1 MDNNIHKNHRQRMR
15 EQFNRHG
22 PEVFNDIQLL
32 EYLLFYAIPRGDVN
46 PVAHALLD
54 RFGSVSGVLQAS
66 PAQLKTVNGI
76 GDNAASLLFLCG
88 HFVRKCGEEQHPA
101 GIQLSTPEEFGQFL
115 LPRFWNEQNELVMLI
130 SLNHRHEVLN
140 CSVITKGSVN
150 ATEIN
155 TRLVLQQALADN
167 ATAAVIA
174 HNHPSGHA
182 LPSRADIESTVTLAK
197 MLSAVSVKLLDHI
210 VIADNDFISMR
221 ETPTLAHIFAEN
233 GER

>member
-1 MDNNIHKNHRQRMR
+1 MDDNIHKDHRSRMR
-15 EQFNRHG
+15 KQFSAHG
-22 PEVFNDIQLL
+22 PAVFNDIQLL
-32 EYLLFYAIPRGDVN
+32 EFLLFYAIPRGDVN
-46 PVAHALLD
+46 PLAHTLLD
-54 RFGSVSGVLQAS
+54 RFGSVSGVLKAS
-66 PAQLKTVNGI
+66 PAQLKAVPGI
-76 GDNAASLLFLCG
+76 GDNAASLLSLCG
-88 HFVRKCGEEQHPA
+88 HLVRKCGEEQLPV
-101 GIQLSTPEEFGQFL
+101 GIQLTTSDEFGKFL
-115 LPRFWNEQNELVMLI
+115 LPRFWNEQNEMLMLM

-140 CSVITKGSVN
+140 CSVITKGSVS

-155 TRLVLQQALADN
+155 TRLVLQQTLSDN

-221 ETPTLAHIFAEN
+221 ETPTLAHIFSEN
-233 GER
+233 E

>member
-1 MDNNIHKNHRQRMR
+1 MDENVHKNHRSRMR
-15 EQFNRHG
+15 KQFAEHG
-22 PEVFNDIQLL
+22 PAVFNDIQLV
-32 EYLLFYAIPRGDVN
+32 EFLLFYAIPRGDVN
-46 PVAHALLD
+46 PLAHALLD

-66 PAQLKTVNGI
+66 PAQLKTVPGI
-76 GDNAASLLFLCG
+76 GDNAASLLSLCG
-88 HFVRKCGEEQHPA
+88 HLVRKCGEEQLPA
-101 GIQLSTPEEFGQFL
+101 GMQLSTPEEFGKFF
-115 LPRFWNEQNELVMLI
+115 LPRFWNEQNEVVMLM

-140 CSVITKGSVN
+140 CSVITKGSVS

-155 TRLVLQQALADN
+155 TRLVLQQALCDN

-182 LPSRADIESTVTLAK
+182 LPSRSDIESTVNLAK

-221 ETPTLAHIFAEN
+221 ETPTLSHIFAESAI
-233 GER
+233 

>member
-1 MDNNIHKNHRQRMR
+1 MDNNVHKNHRSRMR
-15 EQFNRHG
+15 EQFTAHG
-22 PEVFNDIQLL
+22 PCVFNDIQLV
-32 EYLLFYAIPRGDVN
+32 EFLLFYAIPRGDVN
-46 PVAHALLD
+46 PIAHALLD
-54 RFGSVSGVLQAS
+54 RFGSISGILKAS
-66 PAQLKTVNGI
+66 VTQLKDVPGI
-76 GDNAASLLFLCG
+76 GDNTASLLSLCG
-88 HFVRKCGEEQHPA
+88 HFVRKCGEEQLPV
-101 GIQLSTPEEFGQFL
+101 GIQLTSPEEFGKFI

-155 TRLVLQQALADN
+155 TRLVLQQALSDN

-182 LPSRADIESTVTLAK
+182 LPSRADIESTVSLAK

-210 VIADNDFISMR
+210 VVAENDFISMR
-221 ETPTLAHIFAEN
+221 ETPTLSHIFAEKL
-233 GER
+233 

>member
-1 MDNNIHKNHRQRMR
+1 MDDNIHKDHRSRMR
-15 EQFNRHG
+15 KQFSAHG
-22 PEVFNDIQLL
+22 PAVFNDIQLL
-32 EYLLFYAIPRGDVN
+32 EFLLFYAIPRGDVN
-46 PVAHALLD
+46 PLAHTLLD
-54 RFGSVSGVLQAS
+54 RFGSVSGVLKAS
-66 PAQLKTVNGI
+66 PAQLKAVPGI
-76 GDNAASLLFLCG
+76 GDNAASLLSLCG
-88 HFVRKCGEEQHPA
+88 HLVRKCGEEQLPV
-101 GIQLSTPEEFGQFL
+101 GIQLATSDEFGKFF
-115 LPRFWNEQNELVMLI
+115 LPRFWNEQNEMLMLM

-140 CSVITKGSVN
+140 CSVITKGSVS

-155 TRLVLQQALADN
+155 TRLVLQQALSDN

-221 ETPTLAHIFAEN
+221 ETPTLAHIFSEN
-233 GER
+233 E

>member
-1 MDNNIHKNHRQRMR
+1 MDENIHKDHRSRMR
-15 EQFNRHG
+15 KQFSAHG
-22 PEVFNDIQLL
+22 PAVFNDIQLL
-32 EYLLFYAIPRGDVN
+32 EFLLFYAIPRGDVN
-46 PVAHALLD
+46 PLAHTLLD
-54 RFGSVSGVLQAS
+54 RFGSVSGVLKAS
-66 PAQLKTVNGI
+66 PAQLKAVPGI
-76 GDNAASLLFLCG
+76 GDNAASLLSLCG
-88 HFVRKCGEEQHPA
+88 HLVRKCGEEQLPV
-101 GIQLSTPEEFGQFL
+101 GIQLATSDEFGKFF
-115 LPRFWNEQNELVMLI
+115 LPRFWNEQNEMLMLM

-140 CSVITKGSVN
+140 CSVITKGSVS

-155 TRLVLQQALADN
+155 TRLVLQQTLSDN

-221 ETPTLAHIFAEN
+221 ETPTLAHIFSEN
-233 GER
+233 E

>member
-1 MDNNIHKNHRQRMR
+1 MDENIHKDHRSRMR
-15 EQFNRHG
+15 KQFSAHG
-22 PEVFNDIQLL
+22 PAVFNDIQLL
-32 EYLLFYAIPRGDVN
+32 EFLLFYAIPRGDVN
-46 PVAHALLD
+46 PLAHTLLD
-54 RFGSVSGVLQAS
+54 RFGSVSGVLKAT
-66 PAQLKTVNGI
+66 PAQLKAVPGI
-76 GDNAASLLFLCG
+76 GDNAASLLSLCG
-88 HFVRKCGEEQHPA
+88 HLVRKCGEEQLPV
-101 GIQLSTPEEFGQFL
+101 GIQLTTSDEFGKFL
-115 LPRFWNEQNELVMLI
+115 LPRFWNEQNEMLMLM

-140 CSVITKGSVN
+140 CSVITKGSVS

-155 TRLVLQQALADN
+155 TRLVLQQTLSDN

-221 ETPTLAHIFAEN
+221 ETPTLAHIFSEN
-233 GER
+233 K